1 MADIFIS
8 YARADRERIET
19 LAAALEAEGY
29 SVWWD
34 RNIVGGSEFSAEI
47 EKELTAAKAVIVAW
61 SEDSVKSRW
70 VRDEA
75 GTAAEAGKLI
85 PVSIDGENAPMG
97 FKQYHALDL
106 DGWSGK
112 VESDEFRDVARAVK
126 ARLTGVA
133 TAPVAEQKSWF
144 ARTFGKKKNES
155 VAMTAIKGL
164 IAVAIV
170 FVAVKYTGPKTV
182 IGESEPA
189 QEQPAATQ
197 ATAEDAAG
205 ATIMASGAT
214 TDAAPNSIAV
224 LPFADLSPEGDQE
237 YFSDGMA
244 EEILNVLAKVDGL
257 KVASR
262 TSAFQF
268 KGRDMGAPQI
278 ASQLGVRHVL
288 EGSVRKAGDTLRI
301 TAQLIDASDDRHL
314 WSETFDRPL
323 SAENIFAIQDEI
335 ATAIVEALH
344 GVMDLAPA
352 EVVVETTT
360 SNLSAYE
367 LYLEALSYFQR
378 RANLDVADDL
388 LAQAVALDE
397 NFSKAWALRAAV
409 QPVSPDYGYARHS
422 YDELARRTFEFADRA
437 LALDPN
443 NARAIAAV
451 ANMKLIAAERTKSR
465 YDIASVKRD
474 LERAMELDPN
484 DSSVVNWLGL
494 THSMVGEQELALEN
508 FKLCAEIDPFF
519 APCGDNIYDTLF
531 ALGRHDEALKAFQS
545 SLERGVTSNSW
556 VNFSLLAH
564 FDEKTTFLLGANQA
578 DWLPGWHRHEDLY
591 EAFKA
596 KGEGHEAL
604 ANELRTFLV
613 GSNAED
619 HPFLGTLLI
628 PVGIYEL
635 MPFPLYMWGEDFTNY
650 RQSPQFKDYIRN
662 TGIHDYWLAEG
673 FPPQCRPVGDNDFE
687 CD

>member
-19 LAAALEAEGY
+19 LAAALEAQGY

-97 FKQYHALDL
+97 FKQYHVLDL
-106 DGWSGK
+106 DGWGGDP
-112 VESDEFRDVARAVK
+112 EAHEFKDIARAVG
-126 ARLTGVA
+126 ARVTGETPA
-133 TAPVAEQKSWF
+133 APVAP
-144 ARTFGKKKNES
+144 AAKKKKKS
-155 VAMTAIKGL
+155 DLDLQKLLTT
-164 IAVAIV
+164 AIV
-170 FVAVKYTGPKTV
+170 FAGIAVIVWVANPDNRSSESVSEATPRNVEAQEESKASAA
-182 IGESEPA
+182 SEPRGELSSDA
-189 QEQPAATQ
+189 PAA
-197 ATAEDAAG
+197 
-205 ATIMASGAT
+205 
-214 TDAAPNSIAV
+214 SIAV

-578 DWLPGWHRHEDLY
+578 DWLPGWRRHEDLY

-687 CD
+687 CY